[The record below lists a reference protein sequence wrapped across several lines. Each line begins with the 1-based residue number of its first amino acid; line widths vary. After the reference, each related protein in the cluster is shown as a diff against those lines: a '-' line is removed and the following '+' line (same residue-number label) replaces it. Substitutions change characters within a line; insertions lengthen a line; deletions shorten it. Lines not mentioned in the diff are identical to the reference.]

1 MNEYIHAQE
10 PQMVPIDELK
20 VYDGNAKK
28 HTRAQLDAVEA
39 SIKEFGFRGF
49 VIAWHN
55 EDGVPEIVAGH
66 ARTTAARNLG
76 MDAVPVVFCDDLTD
90 AQRRALTLADNQT
103 TMMTGWDDDQLAYE
117 LETLSGAF
125 DMGDFGFHIS
135 DDVDVSEIVEDEF
148 TDDVEDRV
156 KLGEVWRMGDHV
168 LLCGDATKPENV
180 AKLLESLESI
190 GGALSRHDS
199 HRPAL

>member
-1 MNEYIHAQE
+1 MDASEYLHAQE
-10 PQMVPIDELK
+10 PEMVPIDALK

-28 HTRAQLDAVEA
+28 HTREQLDAVEN
-39 SIKEFGFRGF
+39 SIREFGFRGF

-76 MDAVPVVFCDDLTD
+76 MTEVPVVYCDDLTD

-125 DMGDFGFHIS
+125 DMSDFGFTV
-135 DDVDVSEIVEDEF
+135 DDSVDLAEIVEDEF
-148 TDDVEDRV
+148 SDDVEDRV

-180 AKLLESLESI
+180 AKLLESLEGI
-190 GGALSRHDS
+190 GGGV
-199 HRPAL
+199 PQT